1 VDWLE
6 GGEGSAG
13 PLAHEPGWDFFVV
26 PVAKGT
32 PSFIRV
38 RRSLPIRLVR
48 VYAEWPSSDSAL
60 ATVLHPG
67 GIKEAEVELP
77 EAARK
82 LPRLLVAV
90 CPPAMAVQSCSE
102 SEAGVPRST
111 GSGVTSAISAAAVAA
126 AEAEAQA
133 AELEQRAE
141 RAARSRRPYYLS
153 NYLRKNGSTSPASS
167 DSTCSSAYRI
177 AARSGTSTPRG
188 LTAGEILAQ
197 LYEEEVLSAL
207 AAGESCGDEG
217 LDSLSGIRQKNAEI
231 DALKRELEKEREARR
246 AAEATAKQA
255 VGTANELQ
263 QECSLLQQ
271 QLRSAER
278 RTMALEMQGRQLST
292 DLQRAACQ
300 TVAKSLDEVVSEL
313 VALELRQLH
322 GLTAGE
328 RAGAKRKLLL
338 RWHPDKNSGNGGGN
352 DLAKRVLQELQS
364 HPAWV

>member
-1 VDWLE
+1 MESV
-6 GGEGSAG
+6 GS
-13 PLAHEPGWDFFVV
+13 
-26 PVAKGT
+26 
-32 PSFIRV
+32 
-38 RRSLPIRLVR
+38 
-48 VYAEWPSSDSAL
+48 
-60 ATVLHPG
+60 
-67 GIKEAEVELP
+67 
-77 EAARK
+77 
-82 LPRLLVAV
+82 LLD
-90 CPPAMAVQSCSE
+90 
-102 SEAGVPRST
+102 
-111 GSGVTSAISAAAVAA
+111 
-126 AEAEAQA
+126 
-133 AELEQRAE
+133 
-141 RAARSRRPYYLS
+141 LS
-153 NYLRKNGSTSPASS
+153 I
-167 DSTCSSAYRI
+167 TCD
-177 AARSGTSTPRG
+177 RSGTSTPRG